1 MNDNKANYISLIL
14 VLFEFFMIE
23 MGGKSEKE
31 RKLANKLIY
40 TAFCIIVFLGIFL
53 LFSNLNFLKKIS
65 PELKGTVYLFR
76 KAIFDPTSYQSGEMG
91 SIERVYI
98 PLYVIYHYQYILFGA
113 GTAFSNWQTPGTLG
127 FPHFGQSDLS
137 SFFALGGI
145 FFCIIVF
152 SIYNYFYLQLIG
164 KVKNKTMFRISNF
177 MVIFFYFFY
186 TQPWTQSTLSICL
199 LMLFVPMGML
209 ANKVFSEEC
218 A

>member
-1 MNDNKANYISLIL
+1 M
-14 VLFEFFMIE
+14 E
-23 MGGKSEKE
+23 KSEKE

-53 LFSNLNFLKKIS
+53 LFSNLNFLEKIS

-113 GTAFSNWQTPGTLG
+113 ERLFQTGRLLVRWDFHILDNLTYRVSSHWEGFS
-127 FPHFGQSDLS
+127 
-137 SFFALGGI
+137 
-145 FFCIIVF
+145 FCIIVF

-186 TQPWTQSTLSICL
+186 TRPWTQSTLSICL